1 MTIHDAPP
9 AYRRAFRPADGRL
22 LGGVAAGLAE
32 HLGVPVVW
40 VRAGFVVATWFHGA
54 GVLAYLLLWWFLPVR
69 EKDLPPGLAA
79 ATRRGDRSA
88 GTRGRPVREVV
99 QTLALCAVGLGVLI
113 ILAHARGGVEPRYL
127 APILLAGA
135 GVVVVW
141 RQLDESSQDRT
152 LWRDRG
158 PAAILRTAVGLLLVV
173 VAGVFLLNEGGLGSL
188 LDVAAA
194 TLIALAGLGLVLGP
208 WIARLSSDLASE
220 RRERVRTQERADV
233 AAHLHDSVLQTLALL
248 QKNASD
254 PAAVATLARQ
264 QERELRSWLYGEQAE
279 HGVSLAAGVRAAA
292 AEVET
297 AHHVRVDVI
306 TVGDAPADADV
317 AALVRAAREAM
328 VNAAK
333 HAQVD
338 RVDVYLEVTGKAA
351 EVFVR
356 DRGVGFDPEAVAAD
370 RMGLRGS
377 IRGRMERHGGTAD
390 VRSAPGEGTE
400 VRLCLPLHRSEE
412 GDPS

>member
-1 MTIHDAPP
+1 
-9 AYRRAFRPADGRL
+9 
-22 LGGVAAGLAE
+22 V
-32 HLGVPVVW
+32 
-40 VRAGFVVATWFHGA
+40 
-54 GVLAYLLLWWFLPVR
+54 
-69 EKDLPPGLAA
+69 
-79 ATRRGDRSA
+79 
-88 GTRGRPVREVV
+88 
-99 QTLALCAVGLGVLI
+99 
-113 ILAHARGGVEPRYL
+113 RGGVDPRYL
-127 APILLAGA
+127 APLMLAGV

-141 RQLDESSQDRT
+141 RQLDESSLDRT

-158 PAAILRTAVGLLLVV
+158 PAAIVRTALGLLLVV
-173 VAGVFLLNEGGLGSL
+173 VAGVFLLNEGGVGSL

-194 TLIALAGLGLVLGP
+194 TLIALVGLGLVLGP
-208 WIARLSSDLASE
+208 WIVKLSSDLATE

-254 PAAVATLARQ
+254 PATVATLARQ

-279 HGVSLAAGVRAAA
+279 HGVSLAAGIRAAA

-297 AHHVRVDVI
+297 AHQVRVDVI

-333 HAQVD
+333 HAGVD
-338 RVDVYLEVTGKAA
+338 RVDVYAEVGERAA

-356 DRGVGFDPEAVAAD
+356 DRGVGFDPDAVAPD

-377 IRGRMERHGGTAD
+377 VRGRMERHGGTAE

-400 VRLCLPLHRSEE
+400 VRLCLPLHRLEE
-412 GDPS
+412 GNPT